1 MSPCP
6 HRGHSA
12 KVPYLAL
19 HWSKAAA
26 GVDTDTGPAGLVWVL
41 SGPFMAP
48 CWQESAPR
56 GGNTAA

>member
-6 HRGHSA
+6 HSGHSA
-12 KVPYLAL
+12 NVPYLAL
-19 HWSKAAA
+19 HWSKPAGRAAA
-26 GVDTDTGPAGLVWVL
+26 GAGLVWKL

-48 CWQESAPR
+48 CWQESTHR